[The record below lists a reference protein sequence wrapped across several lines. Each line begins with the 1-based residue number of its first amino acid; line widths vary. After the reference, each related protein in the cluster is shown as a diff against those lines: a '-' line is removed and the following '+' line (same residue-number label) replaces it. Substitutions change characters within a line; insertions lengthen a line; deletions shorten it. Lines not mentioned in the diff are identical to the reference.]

1 MTPEGVAFES
11 MFRDIKKDAKGDEC
25 IFINYSDGMPSHIS
39 GTDYDYNGV
48 QFTRRVIKKMREIG
62 INVIGYFI
70 DGRPNGYSSDRF
82 REMYGQDSE
91 FIDTSNMTKVSKSM
105 NQKFLEISEI

>member
-1 MTPEGVAFES
+1 

-39 GTDYDYNGV
+39 GTDWGYSGV
-48 QFTRRVIKKMREIG
+48 YFTRKVVSKMREIG

-70 DGRPNGYSSDRF
+70 DGSPDGYSSDQF
-82 REMYGQDSE
+82 RKMYGQDSE

-105 NQKFLEISEI
+105 NQKFLEISEQ